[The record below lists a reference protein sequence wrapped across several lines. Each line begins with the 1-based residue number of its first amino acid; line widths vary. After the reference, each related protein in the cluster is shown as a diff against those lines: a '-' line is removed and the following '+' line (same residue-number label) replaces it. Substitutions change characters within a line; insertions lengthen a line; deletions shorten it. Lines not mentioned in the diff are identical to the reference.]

1 MNRPTRARRRYKR
14 YKVIARFWSAQ
25 TTRAQVPAYTE
36 HLKSQVL
43 PTVRKVDGYAGAML
57 LEREASGG
65 VEIIVI
71 TLWRSLDSIRGFAGV
86 DLEKAVVSDEA
97 ASLLTRFDRRVR
109 HYELV
114 MKDNG

>member
-1 MNRPTRARRRYKR
+1 
-14 YKVIARFWSAQ
+14 
-25 TTRAQVPAYTE
+25 
-36 HLKSQVL
+36 
-43 PTVRKVDGYAGAML
+43 ML

>member
-1 MNRPTRARRRYKR
+1 M
-14 YKVIARFWSAQ
+14 IARFWSAQ
-25 TTRAQVPAYTE
+25 TTHAQAPAYAE

-43 PTVRKVDGYAGAML
+43 PTVRRVDGYAGAML
-57 LEREASGG
+57 LEREASHG

-86 DLEKAVVSDEA
+86 DLEEAVVADEA
-97 ASLLTRFDRRVR
+97 ASLLTQLDRRVR

-114 MKDNG
+114 MKDDG